1 MRGGKFTVEPDPGN
15 LWPLL
20 VSLTINKA
28 IDHIRRENRRKRG
41 GSGKQASQRL
51 AGQDFLDQLAAI
63 EPSPEMVLAANE
75 SCEKLLDSLDE
86 SGDKSLKT
94 IAILRVNASPP
105 EEIAS
110 RLGCTIRTV
119 QRKLKT
125 IRALWESGNP

>member
-1 MRGGKFTVEPDPGN
+1 
-15 LWPLL
+15 
-20 VSLTINKA
+20 
-28 IDHIRRENRRKRG
+28 
-41 GSGKQASQRL
+41 
-51 AGQDFLDQLAAI
+51 
-63 EPSPEMVLAANE
+63 MVLAANE
-75 SCEKLLDSLDE
+75 SFEKLLDSLDE